1 MISANILTIFLALYT
16 YFLPASGSEWRAGRD
31 SRVKVPDSCCKT
43 VSEGCGARDHP
54 SNIPYTGCI
63 HRFAEQLTQHLLL
76 LGLVSLGL
84 ALLQVIGVILTSCLF
99 SRYTTG
105 TAGYLAAPF

>member
-1 MISANILTIFLALYT
+1 MISAKKKIYLPFIHFFLT
-16 YFLPASGSEWRAGRD
+16 ASGSEWRAGQD